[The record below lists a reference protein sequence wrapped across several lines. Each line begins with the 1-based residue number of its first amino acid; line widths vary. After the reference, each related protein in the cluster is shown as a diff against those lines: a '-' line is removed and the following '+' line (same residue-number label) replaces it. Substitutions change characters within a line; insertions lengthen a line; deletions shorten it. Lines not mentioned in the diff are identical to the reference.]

1 MASVRLFNLWISL
14 FWREN
19 KKKVILNGFSIENCL
34 CGLSCNLSL
43 DCDETF
49 VLDLLFLGVVCCVL
63 FYMILVCAQDF
74 RDLNLGMG

>member
-49 VLDLLFLGVVCCVL
+49 VLDLLFLGVVCLLFLLKKKKNWCVNEI
-63 FYMILVCAQDF
+63 FVI
-74 RDLNLGMG
+74 